1 MKSSTRRKV
10 SQLQRGRQNLRKI
23 VHIAVG
29 MFGFLYAFLEWDII
43 LFVWLISIFCAWF
56 LPSRIEA
63 LEVILTRKENRLGYS
78 PAMVLYGAV
87 LALSCL
93 IFQNTMMDSLIVLAA
108 VAFGDGFSG
117 LFGSNYS
124 STPLPYN
131 KDKTL
136 GGLFAFIIFGT
147 IGALALMFFYAV
159 FKIHIPFHPTLSA
172 LPIFRVL
179 IIMVVCAIV
188 ESIPWRFP
196 DNLPVGVVA
205 IIAALLTSGI
215 AH

>member
-1 MKSSTRRKV
+1 MKSSTIRKV
-10 SQLQRGRQNLRKI
+10 SQLQRGQQDLRKI

-29 MFGFLYAFLEWDII
+29 MFGFLYAFLEWDIV
-43 LFVWLISIFCAWF
+43 LFVWLVSIFCAWF

-63 LEVILTRKENRLGYS
+63 LEVLLTRKENRLGYS
-78 PAMVLYGAV
+78 QAMVLYGAV

-108 VAFGDGFSG
+108 VAFGDGFCG
-117 LFGSNYS
+117 LFGSNFS
-124 STPLPYN
+124 FTPLPYN

-136 GGLFAFIIFGT
+136 GGIFAFIVFAT

-159 FKIHIPFHPTLSA
+159 FKIHIPFQPSLST

-188 ESIPWRFP
+188 ESIPWRIS
-196 DNLPVGVVA
+196 DNLPVGVAA
-205 IIAALLTSGI
+205 IIAALLTRGI
-215 AH
+215 GH